1 MPEPQ
6 QGTIPTL
13 RMAEE
18 LLNPINEQLKRLE
31 QQVAVNNGEIES
43 IKASLREH
51 NLLKPGR

>member
-13 RMAEE
+13 RMIEE

-43 IKASLREH
+43 IKTILREH
-51 NLLKPGR
+51 NLLKSGR